1 MTHGSAWVSHSW
13 AERGGEGISLRQQS
27 SGFEK
32 QEVSKPKLLEW
43 KLTIF
48 KKREKKGREE
58 MNFIEVPVPG
68 SFHIMCRLIRRNS
81 FTDRSLNVRNQDAPS
96 YACEIKVFFV
106 PDAKF

>member
-32 QEVSKPKLLEW
+32 QEVSKPKLFEW
-43 KLTIF
+43 KLCNSTFNVIIF

-81 FTDRSLNVRNQDAPS
+81 FTGR
-96 YACEIKVFFV
+96 
-106 PDAKF
+106 